1 MSIKDLYY
9 DELSKEI
16 AQKEAKKLEEAEKD
30 NDKIVDEVDD
40 SEKEDIKNET
50 PKDEDIPKDEEKS
63 EDNDTLE
70 ELKTLRAKV
79 EELLA
84 EVTSLKTKLK
94 KEESLRE
101 SAETKLLEV
110 RKKQKISLAE
120 QINELRNSLDLESE
134 DVNLLIESS
143 EEVLN
148 SKIEVLKNFTGNI
161 SKIANKMPNLKSASL
176 IEEEQDNTV
185 VYDKK
190 VKENHID
197 IEKVMIEKYKKLIN
211 RD

>member
-1 MSIKDLYY
+1 MS
-9 DELSKEI
+9 E
-16 AQKEAKKLEEAEKD
+16 
-30 NDKIVDEVDD
+30 
-40 SEKEDIKNET
+40 
-50 PKDEDIPKDEEKS
+50 
-63 EDNDTLE
+63 
-70 ELKTLRAKV
+70 
-79 EELLA
+79 
-84 EVTSLKTKLK
+84 
-94 KEESLRE
+94 
-101 SAETKLLEV
+101 